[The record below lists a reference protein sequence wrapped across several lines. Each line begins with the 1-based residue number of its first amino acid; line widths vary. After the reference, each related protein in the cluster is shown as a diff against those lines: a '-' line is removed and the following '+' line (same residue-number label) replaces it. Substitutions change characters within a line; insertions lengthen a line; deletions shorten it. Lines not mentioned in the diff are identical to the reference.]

1 MYKLFSIPDFDNPE
15 DQRRA
20 NILLVTQIASYVLIL
35 LIIGISMV
43 ISPEH
48 NEVVLE
54 GAVGAVLILVSF
66 ILLKLGKLDASG
78 WTIVI
83 IGWLIMT
90 LDLALISGVR
100 GVNIL
105 GQVLIVMF
113 AGLAINGRAAI
124 IVTLFT
130 AAANFA
136 VLQLEI
142 TGILTHPAPLEANF
156 SRYFIQ
162 TVYSILAAVY
172 IWRADGVIRDSFL
185 KAQSTSDRYRAL
197 FERTNDGVI
206 IFDLSWCV
214 LTANTQAAELLD
226 YSLEDMTG
234 VVFSTWDASDDPDI
248 LNRYK
253 DQILGKSD
261 IPVFE
266 HNLRKKDGLEIPVEI
281 SMALV
286 PDANGDPHH
295 IQCVFRDITQ
305 RKEYERQLKHMALH
319 DPLTK
324 LPNRKYFD
332 DRYQLAQTQTSG
344 EDGLVAVLFIDID
357 DFKLV
362 NDAYGHAVGDLVL
375 VELGARLQASVRESD
390 TVARVG
396 GDEFLVVLEN
406 VHNKTIVSRIAQKVV
421 DRISKPF
428 EIDEHQIQITVSIG
442 ISLTEKQNLPN
453 VDLVKSSDLAMYQV
467 KGDGKN
473 AFRFIEPVL
482 EA

>member
-1 MYKLFSIPDFDNPE
+1 MNKLFLIPDFDKPE

-20 NILLVTQIASYVLIL
+20 NILVVTQIASYALIMLIL
-35 LIIGISMV
+35 VVSLI

-48 NEVVLE
+48 NEVLLQ
-54 GAVGAVLILVSF
+54 GAVGAALILVSF
-66 ILLKLGKLDASG
+66 FLLKLGKLDASA
-78 WTIVI
+78 WIIVI
-83 IGWLIMT
+83 VGWLIMT

-100 GVNIL
+100 GVNVL

-124 IVTLFT
+124 IITLFS
-130 AAANFA
+130 AGANLV
-136 VLQLEI
+136 VLQLET

-162 TVYSILAAVY
+162 TVYSFLAAIY
-172 IWRADGVIRDSFL
+172 IWRSDGVIKDSFL
-185 KAQSTSDRYRAL
+185 KAQSTADRYRAL

-214 LTANTQAAELLD
+214 LSANAQASDLLD
-226 YSLEDMTG
+226 YSLEDMNG
-234 VVFSTWDASDDPDI
+234 VVFSTWDASDDPDV

-253 DQILGKSD
+253 DQILGESD

-266 HNLRKKDGLEIPVEI
+266 HNLRKKDGLEIPVEM
-281 SMALV
+281 SLALV
-286 PDANGDPHH
+286 PDADGDPHH

-332 DRYQLAQTQTSG
+332 DRYQLTRSQPFE
-344 EDGLVAVLFIDID
+344 EDSLVAVLFIDID

-396 GDEFLVVLEN
+396 GDEFLMILDN
-406 VHNKTIVSRIAQKVV
+406 VHNKANVSLVAQKVV
-421 DRISKPF
+421 DCISQPYK
-428 EIDEHQIQITVSIG
+428 IDGHQIRITVSIG
-442 ISLTEKQNLPN
+442 ISLTEKQHLLD
-453 VDLVKSSDLAMYQV
+453 VDLIKSSDLAMYQV
-467 KGDGKN
+467 KEMGKN
-473 AFRFIEPVL
+473 DFRFIEPVL

>member
-1 MYKLFSIPDFDNPE
+1 
-15 DQRRA
+15 
-20 NILLVTQIASYVLIL
+20 
-35 LIIGISMV
+35 
-43 ISPEH
+43 
-48 NEVVLE
+48 
-54 GAVGAVLILVSF
+54 
-66 ILLKLGKLDASG
+66 
-78 WTIVI
+78 
-83 IGWLIMT
+83 
-90 LDLALISGVR
+90 
-100 GVNIL
+100 
-105 GQVLIVMF
+105 
-113 AGLAINGRAAI
+113 
-124 IVTLFT
+124 
-130 AAANFA
+130 
-136 VLQLEI
+136 
-142 TGILTHPAPLEANF
+142 
-156 SRYFIQ
+156 
-162 TVYSILAAVY
+162 
-172 IWRADGVIRDSFL
+172 
-185 KAQSTSDRYRAL
+185 
-197 FERTNDGVI
+197 
-206 IFDLSWCV
+206 
-214 LTANTQAAELLD
+214 
-226 YSLEDMTG
+226 
-234 VVFSTWDASDDPDI
+234 
-248 LNRYK
+248 
-253 DQILGKSD
+253 
-261 IPVFE
+261 
-266 HNLRKKDGLEIPVEI
+266 
-281 SMALV
+281 
-286 PDANGDPHH
+286 
-295 IQCVFRDITQ
+295 
-305 RKEYERQLKHMALH
+305 MALH